1 MRYNGI
7 VMPSFKATPISS
19 PLVGAAPVT
28 PNDSSDLPYVTRG
41 IMVTGTSGNVAL
53 VFQDGSQVTLGGL
66 AVGTLYPFAVTR
78 VKATGTT
85 ATGIVAFF

>member
-1 MRYNGI
+1 
-7 VMPSFKATPISS
+7 MPSFKATPIPS

-28 PNDSSDLPYVTRG
+28 PSDVSDLPYITRG
-41 IMVTGTSGNVAL
+41 IMITGTAGNVAL
-53 VFQDGSQVTLGGL
+53 VFQDGSQVVLGGL
-66 AVGTLYPFAVTR
+66 SVGTLYPFAVTR